1 MLIVTLSS
9 LRARWASLV
18 GTFVAL
24 CLGVALIATMGLA
37 LASTVDAPPQHPS
50 RLAGAAVVVRGA
62 DELRVPTRIG
72 DRSQPLADPHA
83 IPPALA
89 AILARTGPT
98 VIDRSFPV
106 RAAFPPSGAAGSAPP
121 PSHPGDNDPPHSGAA
136 GADAAGAG
144 IGEVG
149 DLVGHPWA
157 VAGLGGHRL
166 VAGREPREGA
176 EVALAADPAIV
187 GRTISL
193 RTPSGRG
200 DYTVAGV
207 LAPVTFERA
216 VFFTDDTAASIAPRI
231 DNLAVDAAPERV
243 REIAGRFPGVQV
255 LTGDDR
261 RRADP
266 DPDRDSDSLV
276 AMNALLG
283 TAGGITTF
291 VSVFVVA
298 STFAFAV
305 AQRRREMGLLR
316 MAGATPRQIRRSVL
330 AEAVVAGAV
339 ASAAGCLLGSLGA
352 PWLAGVLVEERL
364 APAWFT
370 IGDHR
375 WPYHVAFWTGLL
387 VALAGVVVATI
398 RAGRVRPTEALREAS
413 VDSRAMT
420 AGRWI
425 FGVGFLAAGLG
436 LLCWRLLTD
445 PGEVLHRKTYTTQ
458 PMLLITAVALLAPV
472 LAGPLA
478 RLVAWL
484 PARLP
489 GATGMLM
496 RENTSASLRR
506 TAAVAAPILITVAL
520 AGSLLG
526 TTATITRAKATELS
540 DSTVADLI
548 VTGVPDARTLA
559 AIRAVPGAQVMTSAS
574 TSVYTLEDGV
584 ALVRSQAR
592 AVDPETL
599 TAVRR
604 LPVKAGDPGDL
615 TDDGI
620 IVNEEWAART
630 LGDRVQVWLGDGTP
644 RALRIVAV
652 LATGTGGNGVYVTP
666 HNAGGAQPDTLELSW
681 LPGSDS
687 RSGEAEVRRL
697 LDSSSRNGRTDPP
710 PTGLPDQG
718 TPRTTETS
726 PSGRQS
732 SPRIPGTNPP
742 ERESGPRTA
751 ETSPR
756 GRASSAGTAET
767 NPPRR
772 ENSQGTAETSPP
784 KREDSPITAETSPP
798 GRESGGGTA
807 GTGPTDP
814 PGRHGLD
821 AEGGEA
827 VEGSAGST
835 TMLVQT
841 REQWLAAQLPQ
852 SSRQTQVGY
861 LVVLGIALLYAG
873 IAIANTMVM
882 ATSDR
887 VREMAVL
894 RLTGAT
900 RMQVLRLVAAE
911 ALTVVVVGAILGL
924 LVTALNLLGIW
935 AALATLSVW
944 VPLTVPWADLAAT
957 LIVCAVIAVLA
968 AVLPAAM
975 ALRTRPAELAGTRH

>member
-1 MLIVTLSS
+1 V
-9 LRARWASLV
+9 RR
-18 GTFVAL
+18 
-24 CLGVALIATMGLA
+24 GL
-37 LASTVDAPPQHPS
+37 
-50 RLAGAAVVVRGA
+50 
-62 DELRVPTRIG
+62 
-72 DRSQPLADPHA
+72 
-83 IPPALA
+83 
-89 AILARTGPT
+89 
-98 VIDRSFPV
+98 
-106 RAAFPPSGAAGSAPP
+106 
-121 PSHPGDNDPPHSGAA
+121 
-136 GADAAGAG
+136 
-144 IGEVG
+144 
-149 DLVGHPWA
+149 
-157 VAGLGGHRL
+157 
-166 VAGREPREGA
+166 
-176 EVALAADPAIV
+176 
-187 GRTISL
+187 
-193 RTPSGRG
+193 
-200 DYTVAGV
+200 
-207 LAPVTFERA
+207 
-216 VFFTDDTAASIAPRI
+216 
-231 DNLAVDAAPERV
+231 
-243 REIAGRFPGVQV
+243 
-255 LTGDDR
+255 R
-261 RRADP
+261 RRGLE
-266 DPDRDSDSLV
+266 PDRP
-276 AMNALLG
+276 A
-283 TAGGITTF
+283 
-291 VSVFVVA
+291 
-298 STFAFAV
+298 
-305 AQRRREMGLLR
+305 R
-316 MAGATPRQIRRSVL
+316 MAGATPGQIRRSVL
-330 AEAVVAGAV
+330 AEAAVAAAV

-352 PWLAGVLVEERL
+352 PWLASVLVEERL

-496 RENTSASLRR
+496 RENASASLRR

-526 TTATITRAKATELS
+526 TTATITRAKAAELR
-540 DSTVADLI
+540 DRTVADLI

-559 AIRAVPGAQVMTSAS
+559 AIRAIPGAQVMTSAS

-584 ALVRSQAR
+584 ALVRSQAQ

-599 TAVRR
+599 SAVRR
-604 LPVKAGDPGDL
+604 LPVEAGDPGDL

-630 LGDRVQVWLGDGTP
+630 LGDRVEVWLGDGTP

-652 LATGTGGNGVYVTP
+652 LATGTGGTGVYVTP
-666 HNAGGAQPDTLELSW
+666 HNAGGAQPNTLELSW
-681 LPGSDS
+681 LPGSDP
-687 RSGEAEVRRL
+687 RAGEAEVRRL
-697 LDSSSRNGRTDPP
+697 LDPSSRRGRTDATPP
-710 PTGLPDQG
+710 GLPDEERPRTTETNPPGRESSPRTTQSSPPG
-718 TPRTTETS
+718 RVSGPRTTETNAPARESGPRTTETS
-726 PSGRQS
+726 
-732 SPRIPGTNPP
+732 
-742 ERESGPRTA
+742 A
-751 ETSPR
+751 
-756 GRASSAGTAET
+756 
-767 NPPRR
+767 
-772 ENSQGTAETSPP
+772 
-784 KREDSPITAETSPP
+784 P
-798 GRESGGGTA
+798 GRESGRGTA
-807 GTGPTDP
+807 GAGPNDP
-814 PGRHGLD
+814 SGRGLD
-821 AEGGEA
+821 AAGGEA
-827 VEGSAGST
+827 VEGSAGSR

-841 REQWLAAQLPQ
+841 RGQWLAEQLPQ

-900 RMQVLRLVAAE
+900 KVQVLRLVAAE
-911 ALTVVVVGAILGL
+911 ALAVLVVGAILGL

-944 VPLTVPWADLAAT
+944 VPFIVPWAGLAAT
-957 LIVCAVIAVLA
+957 LTVCAAIAILA
-968 AVLPAAM
+968 AVLPAIV
-975 ALRTRPAELAGTRH
+975 ALRERPAELAGTRH